1 MLTDAVRTLVISDLH
16 LGSFL
21 ERDVAR
27 RPAALAIL
35 EDAVASADRLVLL
48 GDTLELLEGRP
59 QRAAAAARPVL
70 RRLGAALG
78 SGGEVVVVAGNHD
91 HALVRPWLAAR
102 LAAGR
107 PLRPATQ
114 LPRSASPALA
124 ELAGWLAPA
133 RVEVRYPGVWLG
145 DGVYATHGHYSDR
158 LLGAALR
165 GRLGD
170 PATAGRA
177 RVEDFERAP
186 GADAGGLE
194 ETLATILPDGV
205 GDGLG
210 EALGSARRTL
220 LGGVPLLAS
229 LPGARGVAAAAAL
242 VMEQGVHRRGSIPA
256 MAEVVRR
263 LRLPAE
269 HVLFGHIHRRGPLA
283 EDPEGVW
290 QPLGDAG
297 PRLHNSGS
305 WVWDSALIGPAGR
318 VRPYRPGG
326 AILLDGGAPPE
337 VLDLLSGV
345 PDRVLRGRI

>member
-1 MLTDAVRTLVISDLH
+1 MRTLVISDLH

-27 RPAALAIL
+27 RPAALAVL
-35 EDAVASADRLVLL
+35 EDAVAAADRLVLL

-78 SGGEVVVVAGNHD
+78 RGGEVVVVAGNHD

-102 LAAGR
+102 LAAER

-133 RVEVRYPGVWLG
+133 RVEVRYPGVWLA

-165 GRLGD
+165 GRLSDAG
-170 PATAGRA
+170 AGGRA
-177 RVEDFERAP
+177 RVDDFERAP

-194 ETLATILPDGV
+194 DALATILPDGM

-210 EALGSARRTL
+210 EALGTARRTL
-220 LGGVPLLAS
+220 LGGLPLLAA
-229 LPGARGVAAAAAL
+229 LPGARGVAAAAAV
-242 VMEQGVHRRGSIPA
+242 VMEQGVHRRGAIPA

-269 HVLFGHIHRRGPLA
+269 HVVFGHIHRRGPLA
-283 EDPEGVW
+283 EDPDGVW

-297 PRLHNSGS
+297 PRLYNSGS
-305 WVWDSALIGPAGR
+305 WVWDSALVGPVGR

-326 AILLDGGAPPE
+326 AVLLAGGGPPE

>member
-1 MLTDAVRTLVISDLH
+1 MRTLVISDLH

-27 RPAALAIL
+27 RPAALTIL
-35 EDAVASADRLVLL
+35 EDAVAAADRLVLL

-78 SGGEVVVVAGNHD
+78 PTGEVLVVAGNHD

-102 LAAGR
+102 LSAGR
-107 PLRPATQ
+107 PLRPATR
-114 LPRSASPALA
+114 LPRSATPALA

-133 RVEVRYPGVWLG
+133 RVEVRYPGAWLSG
-145 DGVYATHGHYSDR
+145 GVYATHGHYSDR

-170 PATAGRA
+170 GPAGRA
-177 RVEDFERAP
+177 RVADFERAP

-194 ETLATILPDGV
+194 DTLAAILPDGM

-210 EALGSARRTL
+210 EAFGTARRTL
-220 LGGVPLLAS
+220 LGGLPLLAT

-242 VMEQGVHRRGSIPA
+242 VMEQGVHRRGAIPA
-256 MAEVVRR
+256 MAEVTRR

-283 EDPEGVW
+283 EDPDGLW
-290 QPLGDAG
+290 RPLGDDG
-297 PRLHNSGS
+297 PRLYNSGS
-305 WVWDSALIGPAGR
+305 WVWDSALIGPPGR

-326 AILLDGGAPPE
+326 AILLDGDRQPE